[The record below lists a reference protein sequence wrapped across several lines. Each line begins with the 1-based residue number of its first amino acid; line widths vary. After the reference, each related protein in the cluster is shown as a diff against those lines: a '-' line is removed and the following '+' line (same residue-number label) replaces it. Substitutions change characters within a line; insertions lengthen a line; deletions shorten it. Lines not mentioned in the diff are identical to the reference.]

1 MASQLL
7 DSDNSIADLYID
19 SKSSISAED
28 TCIDHIAL
36 TMPDGPGAQAAN
48 TTTSPPPPFL
58 RANDILLISLGMVFT
73 TLIISAFIYDIV
85 SSQAFR
91 SNHPALTAI
100 VTFLYALIVGAG
112 LTSLYANFVPPEWLP
127 EEESRTPIAGCCFLI
142 LFLLAQAAFG
152 SRLQDSQ
159 C

>member
-58 RANDILLISLGMVFT
+58 RANDILLISLGIIITALV
-73 TLIISAFIYDIV
+73 ISAFIYDIV

-91 SNHPALTAI
+91 CNHPTLTAI

-112 LTSLYANFVPPEWLP
+112 SLRCTRTLSLRNGCQKKKAELP
-127 EEESRTPIAGCCFLI
+127 
-142 LFLLAQAAFG
+142 
-152 SRLQDSQ
+152 
-159 C
+159 